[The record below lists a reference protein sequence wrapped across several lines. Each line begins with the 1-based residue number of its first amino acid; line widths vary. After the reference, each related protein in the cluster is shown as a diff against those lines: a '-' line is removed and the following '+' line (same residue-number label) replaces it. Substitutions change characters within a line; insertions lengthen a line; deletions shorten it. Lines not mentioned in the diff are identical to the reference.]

1 MRPDE
6 DGLPDVTRESYARFS
21 ETPAVKFR
29 RPTHPGSNGHHR
41 STDG

>member
-21 ETPAVKFR
+21 ETPVKFR